1 MQTNKWL
8 TFRIWQLT
16 VLIFTILLF
25 VTNIVDNH
33 ALDASLLFI
42 VFIVA
47 EVLTIPAAIILAIAI
62 KIISDKNHTV
72 AKSRREV
79 YMMAFAI
86 GLVYSL
92 FVFCITGFRDFDS
105 ILFAAGIN
113 LSILLALLFSNNAFA
128 ERFTKST
135 TSEYDLTSLE
145 EFPDTESDNN
155 LTDPAYNEL
164 TFNQQSN
171 LEIMEPITSQ
181 NPPVNNTG
189 NHSVLLKLGIILGIV
204 LILLIPST
212 LIMGLVSER
221 HMRSN
226 EVKEEI
232 SAKWADPQLLSG
244 LYLTVPYIEFVKLDS
259 GKIRREEG
267 TFILIPE
274 TLEVH
279 DSINTEPK
287 GRSLFNVLLY
297 TSNSKFTGTF
307 NYKIPNGVEPQN
319 VFWDRAVASF
329 GISDFKGINK
339 ISKLT
344 IGTQSLSME
353 PGGVDTRI
361 AEKGLSTP
369 VNLTGFSEAEPL
381 KFNLELSI
389 KGSEQLHY
397 LPLAANSSFYQKSNW
412 SSPSFNGYKVSSDY
426 KIENGYTAEWH
437 FNKASLP
444 FTTTIQH
451 NLNDKELSFGVKL
464 IQPTDHYNSTNR
476 SIKYAILIIGLTFGL
491 FFIFENVQK
500 KQVHPIQYALIGLA
514 MVVFYILLLAISEY
528 TGFAI
533 AYLIASSATV
543 LLISSFIQGLLKST
557 KATITLAVFI
567 SFLYGFL
574 FTLIQL
580 EDTALITGSIGLFI
594 LLAIAMH
601 FSKKINWY
609 NKTPHAAA

>member
-1 MQTNKWL
+1 MTRLL

-16 VLIFTILLF
+16 VMIFTILVF
-25 VTNIVDNH
+25 GSIIVMDGNIEI
-33 ALDASLLFI
+33 AFLFI
-42 VFIVA
+42 AFVA
-47 EVLTIPAAIILAIAI
+47 TEVLTIPAAILLAIVVSN
-62 KIISDKNHTV
+62 ISDGKYPIE
-72 AKSRREV
+72 KSKRRL
-79 YMMAFAI
+79 YIYAFII
-86 GLVYSL
+86 GFTYASIILV
-92 FVFCITGFRDFDS
+92 ITGFSEFYP
-105 ILFAAGIN
+105 LMFALGIN
-113 LSILLALLFSNNAFA
+113 LSILLALLFSEQAIV
-128 ERFTKST
+128 ERFSNAELQTEEST
-135 TSEYDLTSLE
+135 IVSELPES
-145 EFPDTESDNN
+145 ESDSEFQDKEHHNIT
-155 LTDPAYNEL
+155 L
-164 TFNQQSN
+164 NQPSN
-171 LEIMEPITSQ
+171 FKTMEPIIHQ
-181 NPPVNNTG
+181 NPPANNNTG
-189 NHSVLLKLGIILGIV
+189 SHSVLLKLGIILGIV

-212 LIMGLVSER
+212 LIMGLVTER
-221 HMRSN
+221 NMRS
-226 EVKEEI
+226 EDVKAEI
-232 SAKWADPQLLSG
+232 SSKWADPQLLSG
-244 LYLTVPYIEFVKLDS
+244 LYITVPYTEYVKLDS
-259 GKIRREEG
+259 GKVRKENG
-267 TFILIPE
+267 SFILIPE

-307 NYKIPNGVEPQN
+307 QYKIPNGIEPQN
-319 VFWDRAVASF
+319 VFWENATASF

-344 IGTQSLSME
+344 IGAQSLSME

-444 FTTTIQH
+444 FTTTIQGKI
-451 NLNDKELSFGVKL
+451 NNNNELSFGVKL

-528 TGFAI
+528 TGFAM

-543 LLISSFIQGLLKST
+543 LLISSFIQGLLKSI

-609 NKTPHAAA
+609 NKTTHAAA

>member
-16 VLIFTILLF
+16 VLIFTFLLF
-25 VTNIVDNH
+25 VINIVDNH

-42 VFIVA
+42 VFIIA
-47 EVLTIPAAIILAIAI
+47 EVLTIPAAIILAIAV
-62 KIISDKNHTV
+62 KIIGDQNHTV
-72 AKSRREV
+72 EKSRREV
-79 YMMAFAI
+79 YIMAFAI
-86 GLVYSL
+86 GLIYSL
-92 FVFCITGFRDFDS
+92 FVFCITSFRDFDS

-128 ERFTKST
+128 ERFKKST
-135 TSEYDLTSLE
+135 TNEYDLNSLE
-145 EFPDTESDNN
+145 ELPDTESDNN
-155 LTDPAYNEL
+155 LTDPEYKEL
-164 TFNQQSN
+164 SFNQQSN

-274 TLEVH
+274 ILEVH

-297 TSNSKFTGTF
+297 TSNSKFTGAF
-307 NYKIPNGVEPQN
+307 NYKIPNGVAPQN

-543 LLISSFIQGLLKST
+543 LLIISFIQGLLKST